1 MLDKADSSRPE
12 RRSALVAHE
21 LSRLN
26 IDITALS
33 EVRLADEGS
42 LGEHGAGYTLYWSG
56 KPSTERRLSGVGF
69 MVRNSI
75 ASKLDRLPTGHSD
88 RIMSMRLLLEGK
100 QFLTLSSV
108 YAPTLL
114 ADPADKDIFYSD
126 LRRLLNNTPEDDK
139 VLILGDFNARVGK
152 YCQAWQGVLGRHG
165 VGNCND
171 NGRLLLELCAE
182 HQLVITNTTFQQKD
196 SPKTT
201 WMHPRS
207 KHWHLLDYVLVR

>member
-88 RIMSMRLLLEGK
+88 RIMSMHLLLEGK
-100 QFLTLSSV
+100 QHLTLPSV
-108 YAPTLL
+108 AVSTQT
-114 ADPADKDIFYSD
+114 KEERQSQEETQ
-126 LRRLLNNTPEDDK
+126 RRQP
-139 VLILGDFNARVGK
+139 VPGGGGSQVPSRRA
-152 YCQAWQGVLGRHG
+152 A
-165 VGNCND
+165 NC
-171 NGRLLLELCAE
+171 RRIPL
-182 HQLVITNTTFQQKD
+182 HK
-196 SPKTT
+196 
-201 WMHPRS
+201 
-207 KHWHLLDYVLVR
+207 